1 MVQGGDIINFD
12 GTGGES
18 IYGEKFEDEN
28 FNLTHEQ
35 EGVLSMANA
44 GPNTNSSQ
52 FFITTVPCTHLDGIN
67 VAFGKVRKGFGVVKE
82 ISEVKADNG
91 RPIPECKIL
100 NCGQLRRNENWGI
113 EDADCTD
120 DVYPPWPEDW
130 QRTGKEEIHDYMDV
144 VNKIKNSGNYH
155 FSNKNYVESDRKYRK
170 ALRYINFSTKV
181 QMDSDG
187 PDYDRSTL
195 NNIKVISLLNLA
207 AVKLKRNDFKEARD
221 CCIEVLTIDPNSSKA
236 LYRRGQAYVGL
247 KEYQLALKDFK
258 MALRLCPHDKRIVG
272 EMKKL
277 QNTIN
282 LYLVEEK
289 KVFSKMFEC

>member
-1 MVQGGDIINFD
+1 
-12 GTGGES
+12 
-18 IYGEKFEDEN
+18 
-28 FNLTHEQ
+28 
-35 EGVLSMANA
+35 MANA

-91 RPIPECKIL
+91 CPIPECKIL

-130 QRTGKEEIHDYMDV
+130 QRTGKEAIHDYMDV

-170 ALRYINFSTKV
+170 ALRYINFSTKL
-181 QMDSDG
+181 QMESVG

-207 AVKLKRNDFKEARD
+207 AVKLKRNDYKEARD
-221 CCIEVLTIDPNSSKA
+221 CCIEVKCCTL
-236 LYRRGQAYVGL
+236 
-247 KEYQLALKDFK
+247 F
-258 MALRLCPHDKRIVG
+258 
-272 EMKKL
+272 
-277 QNTIN
+277 
-282 LYLVEEK
+282 
-289 KVFSKMFEC
+289 